1 MGGLVYKYTWE
12 DRFISIYG
20 RIDLEVYKYG
30 RIGILICN
38 LENTRI
44 ELVYMKL
51 CIFPCLPNRD
61 KFKEKF
67 VIKNKLVKKTLLE
80 IN

>member
-1 MGGLVYKYTWE
+1 MGGY
-12 DRFISIYG
+12 
-20 RIDLEVYKYG
+20 
-30 RIGILICN
+30 

-80 IN
+80 INQIGSSKILPFFYIFSHFFIYGQSIMIDTLAFL